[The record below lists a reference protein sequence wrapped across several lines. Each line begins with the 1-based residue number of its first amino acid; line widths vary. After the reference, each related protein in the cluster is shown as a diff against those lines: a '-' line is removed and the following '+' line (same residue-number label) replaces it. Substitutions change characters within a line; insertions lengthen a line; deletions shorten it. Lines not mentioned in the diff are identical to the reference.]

1 MRTTPDHTVLGED
14 AHVAILQP
22 AFLGDVVLAT
32 ALAESWHRAYPNHRI
47 SMLVRQ
53 EAAPLL
59 EGHPFIHE
67 VLVWNRRGP
76 WKYVRLAWL
85 ALQLR
90 RQRPDAVMNIHR
102 YPSMDWVAKA
112 TGAPWR
118 SGFAKGGVATGSP
131 GRHLLP
137 HGLGDGRHETERNH
151 SLSAGQL
158 GDWNAAL
165 DQPQLHP
172 RAADQRA
179 ADDWPS
185 GACVL
190 APASV
195 WGTKRWPPGHW
206 AQLADALHEK
216 ESDRPIILLGG
227 PGDAALLAEIA
238 STCRSAR
245 PLQCAGRLGL
255 LGSAALMARASVV
268 VSNDSAPLH
277 MAGAM
282 GTPVVGVFCST
293 TPRFGFGVLPGME
306 QKGMARNVEIPTQR
320 LDCKPC
326 GVHGHHTCPQRH
338 FNCAVDL
345 APAEVLKAVLAVS
358 SPPS

>member
-1 MRTTPDHTVLGED
+1 MRAAPGHTLLGDE
-14 AHVAILQP
+14 ARIAILQP

-32 ALAESWHRAYPNHRI
+32 ALAESWYRAHPNHRI
-47 SMLVRQ
+47 TMLVRQ

-59 EGHPFIHE
+59 EGHPFIDE

-76 WKYVRLAWL
+76 WKYLRLARL
-85 ALQLR
+85 ALLLR
-90 RQRPDAVMNIHR
+90 RLRPDAVINLHR

-112 TGAPWR
+112 SGAPWR
-118 SGFAKGGVATGSP
+118 SRFDKGGIATSTA

-137 HGLGDGRHETERNH
+137 HELGDGRHETERNH
-151 SLSAGQL
+151 SLAAGHL
-158 GDWNAAL
+158 EDWNAAL
-165 DQPQLHP
+165 DQPRLYP
-172 RAADQRA
+172 RTEDERAAE
-179 ADDWPS
+179 DWPS
-185 GACVL
+185 EACVL

-195 WGTKRWPPGHW
+195 WGTKRWPPEHW
-206 AQLADALHEK
+206 ARLADALHGED
-216 ESDRPIILLGG
+216 ENRPIIFLGG

-238 STCRSAR
+238 SACRSAR

-282 GTPVVGVFCST
+282 GTPVVAVFCST

-306 QKGMARNVEIPTQR
+306 QRGVARNVEIPEER

-338 FNCAVDL
+338 FNCALGL
-345 APAEVLKAVLAVS
+345 APAKVLDAVLAVS